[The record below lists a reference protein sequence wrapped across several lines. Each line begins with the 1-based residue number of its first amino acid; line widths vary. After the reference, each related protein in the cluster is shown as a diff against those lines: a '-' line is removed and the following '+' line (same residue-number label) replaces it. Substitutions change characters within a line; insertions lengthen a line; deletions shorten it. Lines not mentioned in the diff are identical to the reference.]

1 MIYKYLC
8 DDIDVYKYV
17 AYCNTNGLEYTFS
30 ANSVVGL
37 QDEIEYWYQ
46 EGELKP
52 MMSKIIDD
60 KIVIDDFHFFVYSK
74 LEDINL
80 EDINDKFK
88 EEEA

>member
-1 MIYKYLC
+1 MTQRN
-8 DDIDVYKYV
+8 YKYV

-74 LEDINL
+74 LEDVY
-80 EDINDKFK
+80 DKFK
-88 EEEA
+88 EEEL